1 MVTNDDERKVLI
13 EQKIDNIEKSFD
25 AESKREEAEFRENM
39 KDRTFRIKHYTY
51 ILDREYVSI
60 PNDNFFS
67 AEAEQITKKYKE
79 CKEKLQNLNTEEE
92 LQAVVDEFLAYKK
105 SRVNAKVVGT
115 ILISSF
121 AILFIGF
128 ILYCVLKGNNII

>member
-25 AESKREEAEFRENM
+25 AESKREEAEFRENI

-79 CKEKLQNLNTEEE
+79 CKEKLQTLNTEEE
-92 LQAVVDEFLAYKK
+92 LKAVIDEFLAYKK

-128 ILYCVLKGNNII
+128 ILYCVLKGK